1 MPSSTLHPED
11 FLDKSVT
18 NPVDAVVEID
28 GGVGVVCPDFD
39 LVADFDGRRRVL
51 QIDDTVLGGQPA
63 DRYSGDILDGRKAAF
78 AAQRF
83 ESCIGDDAFS
93 IGFADDR

>member
-18 NPVDAVVEID
+18 NSVDVVVEID
-28 GGVGVVCPDFD
+28 GGVGVVRPDFD
-39 LVADFDGRRRVL
+39 LVANFDGRRRVL
-51 QIDDTVLGGQPA
+51 QVDDTVLGSEPA
-63 DRYSGDILDGRKAAF
+63 NRYAGDILDGGNAAF